1 MLGRASNSRH
11 TVHAESRGSEVGAG
25 ASAPGDGEGGIRSAN
40 VIALFPRGDLNIRGS
55 HGDGRVMA
63 REPPRLIDMLSKST
77 DSGRWLLVIRETE
90 AGGVDGTWFSRLIS
104 RGGWLADCAGFVP
117 Q

>member
-25 ASAPGDGEGGIRSAN
+25 APRDGEGGIRSAH

-55 HGDGRVMA
+55 HGDGLWPA
-63 REPPRLIDMLSKST
+63 S
-77 DSGRWLLVIRETE
+77 LLV
-90 AGGVDGTWFSRLIS
+90 
-104 RGGWLADCAGFVP
+104 
-117 Q
+117 